1 MALRAKQAV
10 AMGGAGLL
18 ALGVGAWAFRNARH
32 PHGVAAVSASELS
45 LLATGDV
52 WGEVEPCG

>member
-1 MALRAKQAV
+1 VSLSRSTRVGLAAGLVVLGLGAALALAPHAHRVRGQAV
-10 AMGGAGLL
+10 
-18 ALGVGAWAFRNARH
+18 
-32 PHGVAAVSASELS
+32 